1 MILLLPDGGQRR
13 KEGITVDCSF
23 NKSPRG
29 ETDKLMEEERR
40 GERYWCFLAGGDGE
54 RRRGGGGRLV
64 LRRVFIGMEEIPVA
78 STKAGEHIS
87 E

>member
-1 MILLLPDGGQRR
+1 M
-13 KEGITVDCSF
+13 DCSF

-29 ETDKLMEEERR
+29 ETEKLMEEERR
-40 GERYWCFLAGGDGE
+40 GEQYWCFPAGGDGE
-54 RRRGGGGRLV
+54 RRGGGGRLV
-64 LRRVFIGMEEIPVA
+64 LRRVSIGMEEMPVA